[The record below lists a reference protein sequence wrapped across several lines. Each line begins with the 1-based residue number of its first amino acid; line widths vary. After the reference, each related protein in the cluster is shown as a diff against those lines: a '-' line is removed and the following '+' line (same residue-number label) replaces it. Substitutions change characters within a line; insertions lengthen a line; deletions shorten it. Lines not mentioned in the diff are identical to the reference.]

1 MDCKR
6 IQQTWANFINPMPQD
21 TEIETLNGTLI
32 QQVDRLGVDML
43 INKYIYGGVKVSP
56 AD

>member
-1 MDCKR
+1 
-6 IQQTWANFINPMPQD
+6 MPQD